1 MRPFTLKDSPILAS
15 VAPFPM
21 ESVSFVKPAH
31 ISWAVWP
38 ELKSFLAFIISR
50 ITFDFAFPGSF
61 FCAFTSFLTGE
72 PVKYSIQALS
82 DCSIYFIN
90 KQALEALYQKDLKGV
105 WMGKWAAEQQFI
117 KKSAREFSLLT
128 QTAEERYQA
137 LLQSQPVMLQHIP
150 LKYLASYIGITP
162 QALSRIRK
170 RIAH

>member
-1 MRPFTLKDSPILAS
+1 MIEQSLY
-15 VAPFPM
+15 
-21 ESVSFVKPAH
+21 
-31 ISWAVWP
+31 
-38 ELKSFLAFIISR
+38 FLEEGTVRYYVEGAEKE
-50 ITFDFAFPGSF
+50 ITFDFAFPGFF

-82 DCSIYFIN
+82 DCSVYFVN
-90 KQALEALYQKDLKGV
+90 KQALEALYQKDPKAV

-137 LLQSQPVMLQHIP
+137 LLQSQPVLLQQIP

-170 RIAH
+170 RISH